1 MNERPRGFAVDTA
14 RDASDCG
21 VLIVDDEKT
30 LRFTLGEALRDQG
43 FRAYE
48 AANGAEAM
56 AQLRTQGVDVVLLD
70 FMLKESGEDGL
81 VILKALRRDFPE
93 VEVVML
99 TAHAS
104 YDLAVRAVKEG
115 CYHFIA
121 KPFQNDHV
129 KMVVQAALESARL
142 RREMEVLRRESRA
155 RSGGLREVLETVRR
169 IAPSRA
175 TVLLTG
181 ETGSGKEVIA
191 HAVHRFSDAASGPFV
206 AVNCSAVP
214 ENLLE
219 SELFGYEKGAFT
231 DAQARKKGVFEL
243 AHGGTLFLDEIGDMA
258 AGLQAKLLRVLETGT
273 FKRLGGTGDIGVRVR
288 VVAATNRDL
297 KALVAAKRFRD
308 DLYYRLAVV
317 PIAIPPLRER
327 REDVLPLAAFFLEH
341 VGRELGRAFRGFAAE
356 AERALCTYPWP
367 GNVREL
373 RNVVERA
380 ALLSSA
386 ETIPPEALPREVLS
400 PDPAW
405 ERPAPPERGFWTL
418 AEAERLAIEAALHRF
433 EGNKTRAAE
442 ALGISRQTLRS
453 KVKEYGLAELAGGDG
468 D

>member
-1 MNERPRGFAVDTA
+1 
-14 RDASDCG
+14 
-21 VLIVDDEKT
+21 
-30 LRFTLGEALRDQG
+30 
-43 FRAYE
+43 
-48 AANGAEAM
+48 
-56 AQLRTQGVDVVLLD
+56 
-70 FMLKESGEDGL
+70 
-81 VILKALRRDFPE
+81 
-93 VEVVML
+93 
-99 TAHAS
+99 
-104 YDLAVRAVKEG
+104 VRAVKEG

-129 KMVVQAALESARL
+129 KMVVQAALESSRL
-142 RREMEVLRRESRA
+142 RREVEVLRRESRA
-155 RSGGLREVLETVRR
+155 RFPLDRVIGEDGGLRAVMETVAR

-191 HAVHRFSDAASGPFV
+191 HAVHRLSDTAAGPFV

-243 AHGGTLFLDEIGDMA
+243 AHGGTMFLDEIGDMA

-288 VVAATNRDL
+288 VIAATNRDL
-297 KALVAAKRFRD
+297 KAEVAAKRFRD

-327 REDVLPLAAFFLEH
+327 REDILPLAVFFLEH
-341 VGRELGRAFRGFAAE
+341 VARELGRVFRGFGPDT
-356 AERALCTYPWP
+356 ERALLAYPWP

-380 ALLSSA
+380 ALLSGSDV
-386 ETIPPEALPREVLS
+386 IPAEALPREVLS
-400 PDPAW
+400 PEPAW
-405 ERPAPPERGFWTL
+405 ERPSAPEQGYWTL
-418 AEAERLAIEAALHRF
+418 AEAERLAIEAALRRF
-433 EGNKTRAAE
+433 DGNKTRAAE

-468 D
+468 E